1 MTTSPPK
8 PANDTHA
15 DDPLEQLEAQIR
27 RGTITG
33 PVRRRNGRPTS
44 DEAPL
49 DWLEARLAEA
59 SDPATWA
66 EVLLD
71 SIRHAEGPL
80 AELDTWI
87 QRARQ
92 IERPG
97 EGYPEEV
104 DASSEDPLERFNAA
118 VQHEIEEIGG
128 RPTVST
134 RERTGESTDSA
145 RPAKSATNA
154 EAVIGREVLKLLQK
168 RDLSGEARSEAARL
182 LAAAIQ
188 EPDEDALREVLE
200 ILLFE

>member
-27 RGTITG
+27 RGTLTG
-33 PVRRRNGRPTS
+33 PVRRRNARPTS

-80 AELDTWI
+80 AELDDWI
-87 QRARQ
+87 RQ
-92 IERPG
+92 AG
-97 EGYPEEV
+97 DLKTSAEGYPEDV
-104 DASSEDPLERFNAA
+104 ATRGGDPIERLQAA
-118 VQHEIEEIGG
+118 IEREIEEVGG
-128 RPTVST
+128 RSSMLNRNKTSRSTQSSTTQQTV
-134 RERTGESTDSA
+134 G
-145 RPAKSATNA
+145 A
-154 EAVIGREVLKLLQK
+154 EAAVGREVLTLLES